1 MAVKKAAK
9 AMMMMAVAG
18 LLVMDMVIPRL
29 AAKNGKGFCLSG
41 GSLYHRSGIDHDAG
55 FAQRALRKPVRAGTA
70 TAAVVANIVNRGW
83 ATAGYENRRKTSSG
97 GQRI

>member
-9 AMMMMAVAG
+9 AMMMMMMAVAG
-18 LLVMDMVIPRL
+18 LLVMDMVVPRL

-55 FAQRALRKPVRAGTA
+55 FAQRPLRETRAEIQPFLIALPV
-70 TAAVVANIVNRGW
+70 I
-83 ATAGYENRRKTSSG
+83 RRPGLRLQLRMLWSPN
-97 GQRI
+97 